1 MQLKDQKT
9 SEIDKLQSFLTV
21 LAQTNTK
28 IVFVLD
34 NIEDLIENDKVN
46 FRNVVRLILVSSPF
60 IKVVLTS
67 RVRMASLPEI
77 NEEIFVLSQL
87 SS

>member
-1 MQLKDQKT
+1 M
-9 SEIDKLQSFLTV
+9 